1 MDEQIHLTE
10 TDTGTLTLSQ
20 RKALVKLIK
29 GPFITTTTP
38 ADREDFRVIVESR
51 TLLSQQLD
59 NLFLTLVVDETAG
72 VAYTKVWDTEVDGA
86 RTLLR
91 AKPLTFVETVIIL
104 HLRRQLAKSNP
115 NERTIVEKQ
124 EVFEATAPYQT
135 AQGTDHTKQEKHFD
149 TAWNSLAKA
158 RVVTETSTPGRW
170 EVSHVLRVAFSSD
183 EIKAV
188 TASFTPLLEDSHD

>member
-104 HLRRQLAKSNP
+104 HL
-115 NERTIVEKQ
+115 
-124 EVFEATAPYQT
+124 
-135 AQGTDHTKQEKHFD
+135 
-149 TAWNSLAKA
+149 SLI
-158 RVVTETSTPGRW
+158 
-170 EVSHVLRVAFSSD
+170 H
-183 EIKAV
+183 I
-188 TASFTPLLEDSHD
+188 

>member
-124 EVFEATAPYQT
+124 EVFEATAPT
-135 AQGTDHTKQEKHFD
+135 RRRREPTTRSRRSISTRHGT
-149 TAWNSLAKA
+149 
-158 RVVTETSTPGRW
+158 P
-170 EVSHVLRVAFSSD
+170 
-183 EIKAV
+183 
-188 TASFTPLLEDSHD
+188 